1 MYLQVMETFEISIK
15 TALTDWKLCIQY
27 KIQVKKHIRASKIKT
42 FTKSNIMQNLRITNF
57 IRV

>member
-27 KIQVKKHIRASKIKT
+27 KIQEKKT
-42 FTKSNIMQNLRITNF
+42 
-57 IRV
+57 